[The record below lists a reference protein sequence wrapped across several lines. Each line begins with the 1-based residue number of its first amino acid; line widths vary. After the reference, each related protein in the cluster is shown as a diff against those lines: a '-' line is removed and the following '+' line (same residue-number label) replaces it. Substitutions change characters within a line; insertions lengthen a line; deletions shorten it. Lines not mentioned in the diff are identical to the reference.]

1 MQRLLYLHSASAVYL
16 SCYTQHASHSHKLL
30 LSQALADMVEFDA
43 HGRGDSRPAE
53 ERRPTP
59 QPPENGAEGRS
70 NGASSRPASRAA
82 SVGLPGLLGSMQH
95 GRLDALTHALT
106 SPRPWT
112 TCRRCAGQ
120 PPEQVL
126 VRDALH

>member
-1 MQRLLYLHSASAVYL
+1 
-16 SCYTQHASHSHKLL
+16 
-30 LSQALADMVEFDA
+30 MVEFDA

-70 NGASSRPASRAA
+70 YGASSRPASRAA

-95 GRLDALTHALT
+95 GRLDALTHAFDVSKAMDDLQAL
-106 SPRPWT
+106 
-112 TCRRCAGQ
+112 RRSASRASVGQGRLALNRLNCWKAACAGGTDHLDGGPQ
-120 PPEQVL
+120 ASCTAQSDTRFCL
-126 VRDALH
+126 